1 MDRAEAAGLGVATVG
16 HVALLAALTFGL
28 ATTQLPTPKS
38 DPIEVSFVEDV
49 ALINAAPEPSAAEP
63 APLLAPEE
71 GPPEPAMPAPPEV
84 QPVPRPAVR
93 APTPTPTPAP
103 TPRPVPKAAVPKPAP
118 SPKPVPKA
126 APPKPAPSPKPV
138 PKAAAPKPAASR
150 PAPRAAQPKAAPAK
164 AAPAPAGTRPGSA
177 RPTGRLSGLL
187 NGVSDRTTESRSAA
201 APAATA
207 GPAVQ
212 ASLGAEIRRQI
223 KPHWKAP
230 TGADSEQLR
239 TELVISLAENGRVTD
254 IRIVGTSGQTAS
266 NRPQVPLHRE
276 QAERAVR
283 LAAPFRLP
291 AQYYEAW
298 RSIKVTFDKRLSQ

>member
-1 MDRAEAAGLGVATVG
+1 VIDRAEVAGLGVATVG
-16 HVALLAALTFGL
+16 HVALLVALSLGFAASR
-28 ATTQLPTPKS
+28 LPAPKS
-38 DPIEVSFVEDV
+38 DPIEVSFVEEV
-49 ALINAAPEPSAAEP
+49 GLQSTSPTPAAEAP

-71 GPPEPAMPAPPEV
+71 GPPAPAMPAPPEI
-84 QPVPRPAVR
+84 QPVPQPQPAVR
-93 APTPTPTPAP
+93 APAPMPAPAAKP
-103 TPRPVPKAAVPKPAP
+103 TPRAAVPKPAP
-118 SPKPVPKA
+118 AK
-126 APPKPAPSPKPV
+126 
-138 PKAAAPKPAASR
+138 
-150 PAPRAAQPKAAPAK
+150 PAPRASQPKAAPAK
-164 AAPAPAGTRPGSA
+164 AVPVAKPAAA

-187 NGVSDRTTESRSAA
+187 KGVSDRNTESRSTAPPAA
-201 APAATA
+201 AA

-212 ASLGAEIRRQI
+212 ASLGAEVRRQL

-239 TELVISLAENGRVTD
+239 TEVVISLGQDGRVTD
-254 IRIVGTSGQTAS
+254 IRIAGTTGQTAS

-298 RSIKVTFDKRLSQ
+298 KSLRVTFDKRLSQ